1 MDRIDRL
8 MEHPVFRDCM
18 DRIELAEK
26 DRSFCL
32 HGFAHSL
39 DVARIGYIIN
49 LEEQYGIDREVLYA
63 AALLHDIGRGAE
75 YETGEPHH
83 QAGAVMA
90 RQLLED
96 VGFDS
101 GAVEAICEAISNHKS
116 LSTSDSKGLCALL
129 YKADKLSRNCFC
141 CKAYKECYWQEDKR
155 NRHIIV

>member
-1 MDRIDRL
+1 MDKIDRL

-18 DRIELAEK
+18 DRIELAER

-75 YETGEPHH
+75 YETGEPH
-83 QAGAVMA
+83 QLAGVRLAG
-90 RQLLED
+90 QLLREA
-96 VGFDS
+96 GFDD
-101 GAVEAICEAISNHKS
+101 GVIGEICEAISSHKN
-116 LSTSDSKGLCALL
+116 LSTEDSRGLCALL

-141 CKAYKECYWQEDKR
+141 CKAYRECYWQEEKR
-155 NRHIIV
+155 NRHIVR

>member
-1 MDRIDRL
+1 MERIDRL

-18 DRIELAEK
+18 DRIEAAER
-26 DRSFCL
+26 DRSFCR

-39 DVARIGYIIN
+39 DVARIGHIIN
-49 LEEQYGIDREVLYA
+49 LEEQCGIDREVLYA

-83 QAGAVMA
+83 QAGARLA

-96 VGFDS
+96 IGFE
-101 GAVEAICEAISNHKS
+101 GGVIEEICEAVSSHQR
-116 LSTSDSKGLCALL
+116 LSTSDGGGLCALL

-141 CKAYKECYWQEDKR
+141 CKAYRECYWQEDRR
-155 NRHIIV
+155 NRHITV